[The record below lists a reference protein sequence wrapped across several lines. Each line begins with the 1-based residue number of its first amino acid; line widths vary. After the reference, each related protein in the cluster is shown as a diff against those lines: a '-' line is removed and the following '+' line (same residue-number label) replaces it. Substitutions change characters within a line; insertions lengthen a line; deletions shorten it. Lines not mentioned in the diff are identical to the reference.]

1 MTVEMDPLDA
11 GTDNGFTFTAPNWPT
26 EPQGVIYRI
35 TSTYPAHPASSFY
48 YPESKRLPPIATYQF
63 IKVIPQ
69 SLSLIR
75 FALWRGPKSFPS
87 RILSRVRTPELP
99 IEWNRYGLLPVPLS
113 PYSLSL
119 LLKYIHFR
127 QLLCV
132 SFCTSVSAVRVP
144 RSPLLS
150 H

>member
-75 FALWRGPKSFPS
+75 FALWRGEDTQSFPF
-87 RILSRVRTPELP
+87 RILSRVRILEHP
-99 IEWNRYGLLPVPLS
+99 IELNRFGSPFISPAKVPLI
-113 PYSLSL
+113 L
-119 LLKYIHFR
+119 L
-127 QLLCV
+127 
-132 SFCTSVSAVRVP
+132 
-144 RSPLLS
+144 
-150 H
+150 